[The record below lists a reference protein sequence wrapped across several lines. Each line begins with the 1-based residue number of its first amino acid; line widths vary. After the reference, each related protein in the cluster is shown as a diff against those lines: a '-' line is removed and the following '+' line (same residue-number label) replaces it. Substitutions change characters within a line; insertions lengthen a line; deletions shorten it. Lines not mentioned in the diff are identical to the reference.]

1 MSNFQYNVKRKG
13 RIRKNGEAQKGCEE
27 GSKQGNQ
34 QKHNL
39 LAGDG
44 MEKIKLNREA
54 Q

>member
-1 MSNFQYNVKRKG
+1 MSKEKEGYG
-13 RIRKNGEAQKGCEE
+13 KNGEAQKGCEE